1 MLEGTEAVI
10 MGWFG
15 CGRRAAVASLGL
27 LAFVVLTMFPPPMSA
42 AATTSWVDPARM
54 SSIVGSDQLVMVTAA
69 NLSTTYGW
77 LTEWDRRAGRWVKV
91 GGPYP
96 VRLGYAGLSNLAI
109 GQRRQNDGSTPTG
122 SYSLGLT
129 FGTSTTPSTRMHWR
143 HVDSNDYWV
152 DDPRDPVT
160 YNTYQVARARTAHW
174 RLSQAERL
182 ITFGRQ
188 YEFAAVVNFN
198 VPSGVHYANGQY
210 VTSTPANVRLGG
222 GIFLHV
228 DGPGATAGCISMSRT
243 PMRKLIHWLDP
254 AKHPRVVIGTPAI
267 LRTL

>member
-1 MLEGTEAVI
+1 
-10 MGWFG
+10 MGRS
-15 CGRRAAVASLGL
+15 GRRRHATFATLGL
-27 LAFVVLTMFPPPMSA
+27 LASLVLTLVPLPVRAS
-42 AATTSWVDPARM
+42 ATTTWVDPARM
-54 SSIVGSDQLVMVTAA
+54 TSLAGSDQLVMVTAA

-77 LTEWDRRAGRWVKV
+77 VTEWDRRAGHWAKV

-96 VRLGYAGLSNLAI
+96 VRLGYTGLSNRAV

-122 SYSLGLT
+122 SYGIGLT
-129 FGTSTTPSTRMHWR
+129 FGTSTAPSTRMKWR

-152 DDPRDPVT
+152 DDPRDPAT
-160 YNTYQVARARTAHW
+160 YNTYQVARARAARW
-174 RLSQAERL
+174 RISQAERL

-188 YEFAAVVNFN
+188 YEFVAIVNFN

-228 DGPGATAGCISMSRT
+228 DGAGATAGCISMSRT
-243 PMRKLIHWLDP
+243 PMRNLIHWLDP